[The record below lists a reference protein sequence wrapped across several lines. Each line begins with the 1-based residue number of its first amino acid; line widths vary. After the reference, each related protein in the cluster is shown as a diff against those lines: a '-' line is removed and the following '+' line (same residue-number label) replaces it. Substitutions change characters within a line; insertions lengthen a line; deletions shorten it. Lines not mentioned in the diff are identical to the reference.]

1 MIRRSCSSWVVGST
15 GVVSMDNPIVS
26 TGAGVATIVGA
37 SALGLLTVFVL
48 WHRVP
53 AALAYALTAVWGIG
67 VAVGGLLVQDDV
79 GAASW
84 VRRRRRAR
92 RDRARARAA
101 RVRTARVEP
110 TWLPPG
116 LPPRRKSPNP

>member
-1 MIRRSCSSWVVGST
+1 
-15 GVVSMDNPIVS
+15 VS

-48 WHRVP
+48 WRRLP
-53 AALAYALTAVWGIG
+53 AAAAFGVMAVCG
-67 VAVGGLLVQDDV
+67 VGLAVGALLVQDDV
-79 GAASW
+79 GTASR
-84 VRRRRRAR
+84 VVAIVALGVIAPVHAR
-92 RDRARARAA
+92 L
-101 RVRTARVEP
+101 VFGPPGEP

>member
-1 MIRRSCSSWVVGST
+1 M
-15 GVVSMDNPIVS
+15 S

-53 AALAYALTAVWGIG
+53 PAAALAVIAACG
-67 VAVGGLLVQDDV
+67 VGLAVGGLLVQDDV
-79 GAASW
+79 GTASW
-84 VRRRRRAR
+84 VVAIVALGVLAPVHAR
-92 RDRARARAA
+92 L
-101 RVRTARVEP
+101 VFGPPGEP